1 MEANPKQV
9 DIDGTEVDD
18 DDESSSLFGGGSSDE
33 ELDTGTQVPR
43 ADERGNV
50 EKAISKVPEK
60 IQEAPRSKASNSP
73 PPTRAEV
80 QKRVAEQV
88 RS

>member
-33 ELDTGTQVPR
+33 ELEVPR

>member
-33 ELDTGTQVPR
+33 ELEVPR

-50 EKAISKVPEK
+50 EKNVPQKKPTIEEVRK
-60 IQEAPRSKASNSP
+60 YERAPSP